1 MKNFPISTA
10 TIYHVL
16 SPALCVLGLAISHG
30 VLAQSF
36 QTGDF
41 ENGDVGWSGC
51 LVEIGAASAYGGVG
65 NSMVAAVNGNILPD
79 ASDDHL
85 LCQSI
90 SGFVVGN
97 MYRSEFDAT
106 RSGIGTPPDTVSAS
120 IFIDNDALYRTVRRS
135 GEYAMRGEAYDF
147 TASLTTH
154 EFSMETEIEGPHGM
168 LFDNFTITP
177 ISILPIELLYFT
189 GEAVSNGV
197 RLEWATATELDNDYF
212 TVQRSQDGKEW
223 YDVLVRQGAGTSV
236 GQIEY
241 SALDASPLPGLAYYR
256 LKQTDIDGSET
267 IFNSLAIRTTG
278 GAELDLAVFPD
289 PSNGS
294 FRLIAEGVVEEEE
307 VPVTILDM
315 QGRAVHT
322 ASITL
327 EEGVATDITEDMPLS
342 KGVYLLSLPIAGV
355 RHGVRVV
362 VQ

>member
-1 MKNFPISTA
+1 MKNFPLSPA

-16 SPALCVLGLAISHG
+16 SPVLCVLGLGVSHG
-30 VLAQSF
+30 ASAQSF
-36 QTGDF
+36 QNGDF
-41 ENGDVGWSGC
+41 ENGEVGWSGC
-51 LVEIGAASAYGGVG
+51 LVEIGAASAYGGEG

-97 MYRSEFDAT
+97 MYRLEFDAT
-106 RSGIGTPPDTVSAS
+106 RSGIGNPPDTVSAS
-120 IFIDNDALYRTVRRS
+120 IFLDNDALYRTVRRS
-135 GEYAMRGEAYDF
+135 GEYAMTSEAYDF

-154 EFSMETEIEGPHGM
+154 EFTMETEIQGPDGL

-189 GEAVSNGV
+189 GEAISNGV
-197 RLEWATATELDNDYF
+197 RFEWATATELDNDHF
-212 TVQRSQDGKEW
+212 TVQRSQDGQEW
-223 YDVLVRQGAGTSV
+223 YDVLVRQGAGSSV

-256 LKQTDIDGSET
+256 LKQSDIDGSET
-267 IFNSLAIRTTG
+267 IFNTLAIRTTG
-278 GAELDLAVFPD
+278 GAELDLAVFPN

-294 FRLIAEGVVEEEE
+294 FSLVAEGLVEQEQ

-315 QGRAVHT
+315 QGRAVHST
-322 ASITL
+322 SITL
-327 EEGVATDITEDMPLS
+327 AQGLAVDITDDLPLS
-342 KGVYLLSLPIAGV
+342 EGVYLLSLPIAGV
-355 RHGVRVV
+355 QHGVRVV